1 MDNYYAVM
9 LKMKGKRAVVVGG
22 GKIAERRI
30 KGLLEAGADI
40 LVISPKV
47 TDKILRLATDK
58 TIKWEQK
65 SFEPADIK
73 GAFLVIT
80 AVNER
85 AVNQSVQDSITDQQL
100 FCRSDDQGEGNF
112 ILPSLFRQGKLT
124 IAVSTSG
131 ASPGMAKKITAGFSS
146 VYNDTCGE
154 YLDFLDQCRK
164 YVRVSIK
171 DPDKRKRIL
180 TEILD
185 EEFLNLS
192 HKEREERFLTL
203 CIERG

>member
-1 MDNYYAVM
+1 MDNYYPVM

-22 GKIAERRI
+22 GKIAERKI

-47 TDKILRLATDK
+47 TDKLLRLATDK

-146 VYNDTCGE
+146 VYDDTFGE

-164 YVRVSIK
+164 YIRTSIK

-192 HKEREERFLTL
+192 HKEREERFLGL

>member
-1 MDNYYAVM
+1 MDNYYPIM

-22 GKIAERRI
+22 GKIAERKI
-30 KGLLEAGADI
+30 KGLLDAGADI
-40 LVISPKV
+40 LVISPEV

-112 ILPSLFRQGKLT
+112 IQPSLFRQGKLT

-131 ASPGMAKKITAGFSS
+131 ASPGMAKKITTGFSS
-146 VYNDTCGE
+146 VYNDTFGE

>member
-22 GKIAERRI
+22 GKIAERKI
-30 KGLLEAGADI
+30 KGLQDAGADI

-146 VYNDTCGE
+146 VYDDTFGE

-164 YVRVSIK
+164 YVRASIK

-185 EEFLNLS
+185 EETLNLS
-192 HKEREERFLTL
+192 HKEREERFLAL